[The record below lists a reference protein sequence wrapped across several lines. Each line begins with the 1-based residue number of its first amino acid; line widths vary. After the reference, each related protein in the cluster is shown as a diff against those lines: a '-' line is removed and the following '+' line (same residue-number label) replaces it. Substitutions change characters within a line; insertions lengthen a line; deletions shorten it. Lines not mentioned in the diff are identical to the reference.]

1 MAEKKKN
8 SQKKTTDGKGR
19 WANLNKTSKILYTVA
34 VIVILV
40 PLLFLGYIYI
50 SAKENSGKPT
60 VGSRFDDSL
69 NPAITEQQLEDVK
82 KAVVFDGT
90 DKVEVNLISATLRIT
105 IDAADDA
112 SSDTINQ
119 LMEQA
124 YEKTVAILPVET
136 YFSNNKE
143 SDKMYDLEVHVF
155 NYIPDEAKPA
165 EQQIYMVKTK
175 TSGATEPNVSV
186 PTTPKNEE
194 VANELLE
201 GQKEAQA
208 DAQKGQ

>member
-1 MAEKKKN
+1 M
-8 SQKKTTDGKGR
+8 
-19 WANLNKTSKILYTVA
+19 
-34 VIVILV
+34 
-40 PLLFLGYIYI
+40 
-50 SAKENSGKPT
+50 
-60 VGSRFDDSL
+60 
-69 NPAITEQQLEDVK
+69 
-82 KAVVFDGT
+82 FDGT